1 MSEISDVAVM
11 TAAADYRG
19 YFDRFQDGNAVGWV
33 MDMMSPGTPVLL
45 DVMVDGVVVDV
56 VVTDGMRDDVRAIL
70 QLPDGRVGFS
80 WDVPNT
86 YLDGLPHRLGFRL
99 PDGGYVAHI
108 GEGGITDLR
117 DVHVFSGHPIVV
129 LQGRV
134 DHYARGAIRGW
145 VVRRVGR
152 AAQGNGGCD
161 LLVLCDGVRIGQI
174 KANRF
179 RLDVAAAFGAD
190 ANCGFEFVVPARHRK
205 SYPQTFRFIVVPDGL
220 EIDNSPFVTG
230 VVDDHLEGRLL
241 DAIERVNRLHG
252 ELLRDLTALR
262 RDIDDLLPQPRDT
275 VENYDFWARRYYD
288 DLRTRVAR
296 ARPGAGRTEAGPLVS
311 VLMPTYRPDL
321 SDFVTA
327 VDSVLSQTWKDW
339 ELVIVDDGG
348 KAPEVTRRMNAFAAS
363 DDRIRLVKRRKN
375 GGISAATNAAIAA
388 ARGDWIAFFDHD
400 DMLVDVALEVMMSEA
415 RETGARMLYSDED
428 KIDRTGFLTE
438 PNFKPDWNGRYV
450 LGCNYVCHLLVVA
463 ADVVRAVGPL
473 RSDYDGAQDHDYILR
488 ISEEIGAEAIHHVPE
503 LLYHWRKTP
512 NSTASDISNKGYAV
526 DAGVRA
532 VSDHLGRRDRDASVS
547 SINGLTIYKV
557 EFDLGRTPPV
567 TVIIPYKDQVAMTR
581 RCVRTLLERTDYPDL
596 SVVLVDNWSTTREAV
611 AFRTEMAGDR
621 RIRVLVVEEEFNY
634 SRLNNLA
641 AASAP
646 DAEFLV
652 LMNNDVFV
660 TDPRW
665 LRRMLGE
672 MSDATV
678 GAVGAKLVYPEGG
691 VQHAGVIVG
700 IHGVAAHMHAGV
712 PPDDYGYI
720 GRARLSQEL
729 TAVTAAL
736 MVVRNEAYR
745 ALGGFD
751 EATLAV
757 AYNDVD
763 FCLRLRD
770 RGWRVILNAD
780 TVAEHHESVSRGSDQ
795 RPEQERRFFA
805 EQQTML
811 ERWRDHPLFR
821 NDPAY
826 SRWFTRDDRP
836 FFDLLPP
843 KLTVREG

>member
-1 MSEISDVAVM
+1 MSKISEAAVT

-19 YFDRFQDGNAVGWV
+19 YFDRFEDGHAVGWV

-45 DVMVDGVVVDV
+45 DVVLDGAVIDV
-56 VVTDGMRDDVRAIL
+56 VVADAVREDVRAIL
-70 QLPDGRVGFS
+70 QLPDGRVGFV

-86 YLDGLPHRLGFRL
+86 FLDGTPHRLGFRL
-99 PDGGYVAHI
+99 PDGGFVAHI

-117 DVHVFSGHPIVV
+117 DVHVFSAHPTVT

-152 AAQGNGGCD
+152 AAQAVGGCD
-161 LLVLCDGVRIGQI
+161 LVVLCDGVRLGQI
-174 KANRF
+174 RADRF
-179 RLDVAAAFGAD
+179 RLDVASAFGAD
-190 ANCGFEFVVPARHRK
+190 ANCGFEFVVPSRFRK
-205 SYPQTFRFIVVPDGL
+205 TYPQTFRFIVVPDGL
-220 EIDNSPFVTG
+220 EIENSPFVSG

-241 DAIERVNRLHG
+241 DVIERVNRLHG

-262 RDIDDLLPQPRDT
+262 RDIDGLLPQPRDT
-275 VENYDFWARRYYD
+275 VEAYDSWARRYYD
-288 DLRTRVAR
+288 NLRARVALVRGR
-296 ARPGAGRTEAGPLVS
+296 ASATHARPLVS

-321 SDFVTA
+321 DDFVAA
-327 VDSVLSQTWKDW
+327 VGSVLAQTWQEW

-375 GGISAATNAAIAA
+375 AGISAATNVAIAA

-400 DMLVDVALEVMMSEA
+400 DMLVDVALEVMMEEA
-415 RETGARMLYSDED
+415 RQTGARMLYSDED
-428 KIDRTGFLTE
+428 KIDRTGFLSE
-438 PNFKPDWNGRYV
+438 PNFKPDWNARYL

-463 ADVVRAVGPL
+463 ADVVRAVGPM
-473 RSDYDGAQDHDYILR
+473 RPAYDGAQDHDYILR
-488 ISEEIGAEAIHHVPE
+488 ISEEIGSDAIRHVPE

-526 DAGVRA
+526 EAGVRA
-532 VSDHLGRRDRDASVS
+532 VSDHLVRLGRDATVS
-547 SINGLTIYKV
+547 SINDLTIYKV
-557 EFDLGRTPPV
+557 EFELGRTPPV

-581 RCVRTLLERTDYPDL
+581 RCVRTLLDRTDYPEL
-596 SVVLVDNWSTTREAV
+596 SVVLVDNWSTTREAAALRV
-611 AFRTEMAGDR
+611 EMASDR
-621 RIRVLVVEEEFNY
+621 RIRVLVVEEDFNY

-641 AASAP
+641 AASTP
-646 DAEFLV
+646 EAEFFV

-660 TDPRW
+660 SDPLW

-672 MSDATV
+672 MSDPSVA
-678 GAVGAKLVYPEGG
+678 AVGAKLLYPEGG

-700 IHGVAAHMHAGV
+700 IHGVAAHMHAGL
-712 PPDDYGYI
+712 PANDYGYI

-736 MVVRNEAYR
+736 MLVRAEAYQ

-751 EATLAV
+751 EKTLAV

-811 ERWRDHPLFR
+811 DRWRDHPLFR
-821 NDPAY
+821 DDPAY

-843 KLTVREG
+843 APQ